1 MCLNVNQRHCIQRNG
16 HSTCFN
22 PGSTGERFDEPT
34 AKSCVVEGKK
44 THVMVMWCATNPGNV
59 FAGYFHAC
67 TTMLSRWNGSWVAV
81 LGFHTND
88 PALARC
94 SVKELMSV
102 RDVGVPQNSRRPV
115 FGPSTAPEG
124 RPLNGQPSQS
134 NGRVKNGLLDLCRT
148 QTSRHDI
155 SSLPSECT
163 TNRVLPKKIFQK
175 PDSRPFKFYSPRIH
189 IGERYL
195 PIGCCICVWIFTFH
209 GDIDPWIAAFWPGPD
224 SPKVVQGPKKPGG
237 TSKIW
242 KKRGYIVVDL
252 GTNIHTTVN

>member
-81 LGFHTND
+81 LGFHTDD

-102 RDVGVPQNSRRPV
+102 RDVWFRINSRRPV

-134 NGRVKNGLLDLCRT
+134 NGRVKVGLLELIRS

-163 TNRVLPKKIFQK
+163 TNRVFPKKIFQK

-189 IGERYL
+189 IGEWYL

-209 GDIDPWIAAFWPGPD
+209 GDIDPCVAASQRGPD
-224 SPKVVQGPKKPGG
+224 SQEVV
-237 TSKIW
+237 
-242 KKRGYIVVDL
+242 
-252 GTNIHTTVN
+252 

>member
-94 SVKELMSV
+94 SV
-102 RDVGVPQNSRRPV
+102 
-115 FGPSTAPEG
+115 
-124 RPLNGQPSQS
+124 NGQPSQS
-134 NGRVKNGLLDLCRT
+134 NGRVKNGLLELIWN
-148 QTSRHDI
+148 QTSRNDI

-163 TNRVLPKKIFQK
+163 TSRILPKKIFQK

-189 IGERYL
+189 IGGRYW

>member
-1 MCLNVNQRHCIQRNG
+1 M
-16 HSTCFN
+16 HS
-22 PGSTGERFDEPT
+22 D
-34 AKSCVVEGKK
+34 
-44 THVMVMWCATNPGNV
+44 GN
-59 FAGYFHAC
+59 
-67 TTMLSRWNGSWVAV
+67 
-81 LGFHTND
+81 
-88 PALARC
+88 
-94 SVKELMSV
+94 ELMSV
-102 RDVGVPQNSRRPV
+102 RDVWLRINSRRPA
-115 FGPSTAPEG
+115 FGPSRAPEG
-124 RPLNGQPSQS
+124 CPPGGQPSQS
-134 NGRVKNGLLDLCRT
+134 NGRVKNGLLEFCTT

-242 KKRGYIVVDL
+242 RKRGYTVVDL